1 MTGPIPS
8 VAGGVRLD
16 TARFSRAASDVV
28 EASGAIAGDADSG
41 AQPELVDVMA
51 RLATAKAAAVASLNA
66 ARVVNEALME
76 IVRGVTP
83 DAIG

>member
-1 MTGPIPS
+1 
-8 VAGGVRLD
+8 
-16 TARFSRAASDVV
+16 
-28 EASGAIAGDADSG
+28 
-41 AQPELVDVMA
+41 
-51 RLATAKAAAVASLNA
+51 VASLNA